1 MTPSFRFDARRRA
14 ACRATAIWAGA
25 LVALALLAG
34 CTPQPP
40 EKERP
45 PEPQAA
51 QHTQLRDAFKAPL
64 DRARQVEVD
73 TQKAAEAQR
82 EAIDAA
88 TGG

>member
-1 MTPSFRFDARRRA
+1 MTPSFRSDPRRRT
-14 ACRATAIWAGA
+14 CRAAAAWTGT
-25 LVALALLAG
+25 LVGLVLVGG
-34 CTPQPP
+34 CTPEPP

-51 QHTQLRDAFKAPL
+51 QHTQLRDAIHAPL

-73 TQKAAEAQR
+73 TQEAAEAQR

>member
-1 MTPSFRFDARRRA
+1 MTPEFPPAACDCTRRA
-14 ACRATAIWAGA
+14 IAGCAAA
-25 LVALALLAG
+25 LMALAVTAG
-34 CTPQPP
+34 CTPEPP

-45 PEPQAA
+45 PEPQA
-51 QHTQLRDAFKAPL
+51 QHTQLRDAIQAPI
-64 DRARQVEVD
+64 DRARQVEAD

>member
-1 MTPSFRFDARRRA
+1 MTTTFPPAACDRTRRA
-14 ACRATAIWAGA
+14 IAGGRAALMA
-25 LVALALLAG
+25 LVVLAG
-34 CTPQPP
+34 CTPEPP

-45 PEPQAA
+45 PEPQA
-51 QHTQLRDAFKAPL
+51 QHTQLRDAIQAPI

-73 TQKAAEAQR
+73 TQKAAQAQR

>member
-1 MTPSFRFDARRRA
+1 MIPSFRSDARRRTW
-14 ACRATAIWAGA
+14 RATAAWAGA
-25 LVALALLAG
+25 LVGLAVVAG
-34 CTPQPP
+34 CTPEPP

-51 QHTQLRDAFKAPL
+51 QHTQLRDAIQAPL

-73 TQKAAEAQR
+73 TQEAAQAQR

>member
-1 MTPSFRFDARRRA
+1 MIPSFQSDPRRRT
-14 ACRATAIWAGA
+14 CRAAAAWAGTLVGLA
-25 LVALALLAG
+25 LVAG
-34 CTPQPP
+34 CMPEPP

-51 QHTQLRDAFKAPL
+51 RHTQLRDAIQAPL
-64 DRARQVEVD
+64 DRARKVEVD

>member
-1 MTPSFRFDARRRA
+1 MTPIDLSATRRRGSRAWACWA
-14 ACRATAIWAGA
+14 AT
-25 LVALALLAG
+25 LAVLAAVAG
-34 CTPQPP
+34 CTPEPP

-51 QHTQLRDAFKAPL
+51 ANTHLRDAIQAPL

-73 TQKAAEAQR
+73 TQQAAEAQR
-82 EAIDAA
+82 EAIEAA

>member
-1 MTPSFRFDARRRA
+1 MTPSLPPGPRRRA
-14 ACRATAIWAGA
+14 RAATAAWTGA
-25 LVALALLAG
+25 LVLLALVSG
-34 CTPQPP
+34 CTPEPP

-51 QHTQLRDAFKAPL
+51 QHTQLRDAIHAPL

>member
-1 MTPSFRFDARRRA
+1 MTPSFRCDARRRM
-14 ACRATAIWAGA
+14 CHATAAWAGA
-25 LVALALLAG
+25 LVALTLVAG
-34 CTPQPP
+34 CTPEPP
-40 EKERP
+40 DKERP
-45 PEPQAA
+45 PEPQAT
-51 QHTQLRDAFKAPL
+51 QHTQLRDAIQAPL

>member
-1 MTPSFRFDARRRA
+1 MTPSFRFDPRRRT
-14 ACRATAIWAGA
+14 CGATAARSGA
-25 LVALALLAG
+25 VVVLALLAG
-34 CTPQPP
+34 CTPEPP
-40 EKERP
+40 DKELP

-51 QHTQLRDAFKAPL
+51 QHTQLRDAIQAPL

-82 EAIDAA
+82 EAIEAA